1 MTAYCSP
8 SMNIGITVYPTY
20 GGSGIVGSE
29 LGKELAERGHT
40 VHFIASSLPTRLT
53 KLNERVRF
61 HEVEMMSYPLFE
73 HQPYTLALA
82 TKMATVAE
90 TENLD
95 LLHVHYAIPHSI
107 SAILARESLQPR
119 RRLPVITTLHGTD
132 ITLVGAD
139 RSYLPITRY
148 GIVQSDGVT
157 AISHYLKQATAEI
170 FEFDNIAVIPNFIC
184 ATDYQRHSVP
194 QLREELAPNDEPLL
208 VHVSNFRPVKRPVD
222 CVEILAR
229 VLKKTRAR
237 LVMVGDGSERTNA
250 EHRARCL
257 GIYEHCSF
265 VGKQPKIVDYLSA
278 SDVLLLPSEQESFGL
293 AALEAMACEVP
304 VIASRVGGIPEVV
317 DDGVTGCLATVG
329 DIEKMSAD
337 AARLLS
343 DEELRREMGRRARE
357 SAVSRYSTDLVI
369 PQYIEFYERVIAAS
383 KDRPTE

>member
-1 MTAYCSP
+1 
-8 SMNIGITVYPTY
+8 MNIGITVYPTY

-29 LGKELAERGHT
+29 LGKELAARGHT
-40 VHFIASSLPTRLT
+40 VHFIASALPTRLT
-53 KLNERVRF
+53 ELNERVRF

-82 TKMATVAE
+82 TKMATVAQE
-90 TENLD
+90 EKLD

-107 SAILARESLQPR
+107 SAILARESLKPQ

-157 AISHYLKQATAEI
+157 AISHYLKDATKEI
-170 FEFDNIAVIPNFIC
+170 FQFDEIAVIPNFVC
-184 ATDYQRHSVP
+184 QTDYQRLPDSA
-194 QLREELAPNDEPLL
+194 LRQSLAPENEPLL

-229 VLKKTRAR
+229 VLRKGIKTR
-237 LVMVGDGSERTNA
+237 LVMVGDGSERPNV

-257 GIYEHCSF
+257 GVFEQCSF
-265 VGKQPKIVDYLSA
+265 VGKQPRIADYLSV

-304 VIASRVGGIPEVV
+304 VIASHVGGIPEVV
-317 DDGVTGCLATVG
+317 TDGETGFLSDVG
-329 DIEKMSAD
+329 DVEKMAAD
-337 AARLLS
+337 AANLLAN
-343 DEELRREMGRRARE
+343 EKLRTAMGKHARE
-357 SAVSRYSTDLVI
+357 SAISRYRTDIVI
-369 PQYIEFYERVIAAS
+369 PQYISFYDQVLAKTA
-383 KDRPTE
+383 K